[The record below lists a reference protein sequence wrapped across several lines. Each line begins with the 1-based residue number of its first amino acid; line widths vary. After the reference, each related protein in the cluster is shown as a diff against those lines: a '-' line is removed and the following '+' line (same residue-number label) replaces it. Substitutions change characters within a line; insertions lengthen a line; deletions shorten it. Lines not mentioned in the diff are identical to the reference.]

1 LTLRIDENI
10 LGTSPI
16 EIDAAP
22 AHTAPRPISYCSE
35 VPMPRPAPVV
45 EPNDVDWMIIEH
57 GGDIRAALEVSM
69 TEVERLRHE
78 LALASLAVSSGFTRG
93 WQPTIATDGNTQG

>member
-1 LTLRIDENI
+1 M
-10 LGTSPI
+10 S
-16 EIDAAP
+16 
-22 AHTAPRPISYCSE
+22 H
-35 VPMPRPAPVV
+35 PAPVV

-69 TEVERLRHE
+69 TEVDRLRHE